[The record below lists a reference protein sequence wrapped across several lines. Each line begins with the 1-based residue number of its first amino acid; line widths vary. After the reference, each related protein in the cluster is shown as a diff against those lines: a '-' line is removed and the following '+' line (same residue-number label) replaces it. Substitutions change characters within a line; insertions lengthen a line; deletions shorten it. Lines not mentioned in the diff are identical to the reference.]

1 MPVRLNPIG
10 LNSKKVGTPI
20 QFIGVFVLL
29 LTIST
34 ILAEDI
40 HSNCGGPD
48 RSIQLQSFQ
57 TGHRYRNRRLGD
69 FLKEL
74 DLTEGKATGIPTVFK
89 ELKKNGSPEPRFNT
103 DDDRTFFEV
112 ELFIHPAFK
121 TKSPFTTDLSKINW
135 SLAGINELLN
145 LILENAEIIE
155 TGGIAGNQANLP
167 HNTDCQALGKEGSV
181 MGNQVSN
188 QAVGI
193 AGNQASNQAELLH
206 SADNQELKIIK
217 LIEGNQADT
226 IARAIASV
234 ITENQIKLLN
244 QCKKANT
251 KEIILSAIK
260 LSSQRKNYLKY
271 VKPLIDLDWLT
282 MTIPQKPT
290 SPNQQYLT
298 TLKGRLIL
306 EFLKHQNAKT

>member
-1 MPVRLNPIG
+1 

-57 TGHRYRNRRLGD
+57 AGQVRPSRYRNRRLGD

-112 ELFIHPAFK
+112 ELYIHPDFK
-121 TKSPFTTDLSKINW
+121 SKQ
-135 SLAGINELLN
+135 LL
-145 LILENAEIIE
+145 
-155 TGGIAGNQANLP
+155 Q
-167 HNTDCQALGKEGSV
+167 
-181 MGNQVSN
+181 
-188 QAVGI
+188 
-193 AGNQASNQAELLH
+193 
-206 SADNQELKIIK
+206 
-217 LIEGNQADT
+217 
-226 IARAIASV
+226 
-234 ITENQIKLLN
+234 
-244 QCKKANT
+244 
-251 KEIILSAIK
+251 
-260 LSSQRKNYLKY
+260 
-271 VKPLIDLDWLT
+271 
-282 MTIPQKPT
+282 
-290 SPNQQYLT
+290 
-298 TLKGRLIL
+298 
-306 EFLKHQNAKT
+306 